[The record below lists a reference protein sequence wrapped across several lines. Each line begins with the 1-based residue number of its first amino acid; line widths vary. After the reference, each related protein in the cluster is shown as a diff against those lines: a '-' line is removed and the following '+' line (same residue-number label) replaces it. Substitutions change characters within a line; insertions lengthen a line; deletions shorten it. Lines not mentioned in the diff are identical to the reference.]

1 MEEYIMT
8 KYHQNKE
15 ISSINDALKVMA
27 GKWNLSILAVL
38 CSNKIIRY
46 NELKRQVSGITGTM
60 LNQSLKEMTEYGLI
74 HRVQYNEVPP
84 KVEYSLTEAGKELSP
99 IIDQLVLWAEKNLE
113 RTKLPQSKNTE

>member
-1 MEEYIMT
+1 MLS
-8 KYHQNKE
+8 KYYQNKE
-15 ISSINDALKVMA
+15 MIPANDALKVIA
-27 GKWNLSILAVL
+27 GKWSLSILAVL

-60 LNQSLKEMTEYGLI
+60 LNQSLKEMIEYGLI

-99 IIDQLVLWAEKNLE
+99 IIEQLVLWGEKNLE
-113 RTKLPQSKNTE
+113 RTKLPQSTDTE

>member
-1 MEEYIMT
+1 MT